1 MEHIS
6 LATLVV
12 PTMDEL
18 MVDQP
23 ECVFTNTDSD
33 EHNEIILLSL

>member
-1 MEHIS
+1 MDYS
-6 LATLVV
+6 NLATLVV

-23 ECVFTNTDSD
+23 ECVFTNTESD
-33 EHNEIILLSL
+33 EHNEVILLSL